1 MRINLKIS
9 IAVTEIGPEWYYV
22 LSFLIRVVP
31 PMVILVIYFFFLSLS
46 LSRSLVHAHYIY
58 AQMRTLS
65 INESKYSTVHKQQC
79 SRRVKQDFF
88 ANRVIKYWDLLPEEA
103 LHVGTVDTFK
113 KYVDKLL
120 NERNIW

>member
-46 LSRSLVHAHYIY
+46 LSLARSSMPIIY
-58 AQMRTLS
+58 TRTDAYF
-65 INESKYSTVHKQQC
+65 I
-79 SRRVKQDFF
+79 
-88 ANRVIKYWDLLPEEA
+88 
-103 LHVGTVDTFK
+103 
-113 KYVDKLL
+113 DK
-120 NERNIW
+120 

>member
-1 MRINLKIS
+1 M
-9 IAVTEIGPEWYYV
+9 V
-22 LSFLIRVVP
+22 LCFKLSYKGCTSHGNSCHLFFLS
-31 PMVILVIYFFFLSLS
+31 LSLS